1 MVQVTILMMMMM
13 VDQTVFYLRNLP
25 IRVGLYLQSMM
36 MLTILM
42 IMIMLEMMIMLIM
55 MMMITMMIMMRTMIT
70 IMILK
75 MIVMVSLQDLH
86 VGGFVPAK
94 YRPTHLVKL
103 KLTLTQIDMWGSP
116 NF

>member
-1 MVQVTILMMMMM
+1 MMV
-13 VDQTVFYLRNLP
+13 VDQTVFYLQNLP
-25 IRVGLYLQSMM
+25 TRVGLYLQNMM

-55 MMMITMMIMMRTMIT
+55 MMMITMMIMIMTTIK
-70 IMILK
+70 IMILT

-94 YRPTHLVKL
+94 YRPAYLVKL
-103 KLTLTQIDMWGSP
+103 KLP
-116 NF
+116 